1 MNGIHDMGGM
11 QGMGEIGYHD
21 NAPSF
26 HEAWEV
32 RVHAL
37 VQAVQ
42 SGGLRPY
49 IEHIPAAEYLRM
61 SYYERWYTALV
72 TRLLERG
79 VVTRAEVE
87 RGQADPAAGKATPV
101 VTPAVARELL
111 FRTPQTEQATKLP
124 PRFCV
129 GDRVRG
135 RNIHPTTH
143 TRMPRYTRGKTG
155 VVARDRGVF
164 NLPDSEHASAE
175 PTPQHVYLIHFTAH
189 ELWGEEASAHDS
201 LYIDMWEDYLESA

>member
-11 QGMGEIGYHD
+11 QGLGDLGYAA

-26 HEAWEV
+26 HAPWEV

-37 VQAVQ
+37 VQAMHA
-42 SGGLRPY
+42 GGLRPY
-49 IEHIPAAEYLRM
+49 IERIPAVDYLRM

-72 TRLLERG
+72 IRLIESG
-79 VVTRAEVE
+79 VITRAEVE
-87 RGQADPAAGKATPV
+87 RGRAEPAVGKATPV

-111 FRTPQTEQATKLP
+111 FRTPQTEQDMGLT
-124 PRFCV
+124 PRFQV

-155 VVARDRGVF
+155 VVERDRGVF
-164 NLPDSEHASAE
+164 HLPDREHVSAE
-175 PTPQHVYLIHFTAH
+175 PKPQHVYLIRFTAH
-189 ELWGEEASAHDS
+189 ELWGEDVPAHDS
-201 LYIDMWEDYLESA
+201 LYIDMWEDYLEPA

>member
-11 QGMGEIGYHD
+11 QGLGEIGYQEHD
-21 NAPSF
+21 PGF
-26 HEAWEV
+26 HEPWEV

-37 VQAVQ
+37 IRAMQVG
-42 SGGLRPY
+42 SLRPY
-49 IEHIPAAEYLRM
+49 IERIPAAEYLRM
-61 SYYERWYTALV
+61 SYYARRYTALV
-72 TRLLERG
+72 TRLIESG

-87 RGQADPAAGKATPV
+87 SGRADPAAVKGTPM

-111 FRTPQTEQATKLP
+111 FRTPRTELNIALT
-124 PRFCV
+124 PRFHV

-155 VVARDRGVF
+155 VVERDRGVF
-164 NLPDSEHASAE
+164 NLPDSEGVSGE
-175 PTPQHVYLIHFTAH
+175 PKPQHVYLIRFTAR
-189 ELWGEEASAHDS
+189 ELWGEDAPAHDA
-201 LYIDMWEDYLESA
+201 LYIDMWEGYLEPA